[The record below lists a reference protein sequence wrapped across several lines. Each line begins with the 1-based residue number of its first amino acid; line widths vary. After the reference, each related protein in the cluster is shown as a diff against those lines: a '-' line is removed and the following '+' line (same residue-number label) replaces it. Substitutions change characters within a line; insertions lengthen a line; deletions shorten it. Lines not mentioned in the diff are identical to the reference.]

1 MSFVDNDP
9 PRHHSIGELANG
21 ENISIYSVVKGRGKY
36 KYVVA
41 LNMDEIKALV
51 LHGEKYFH
59 SVSTNSKKEY
69 MAALEVQKRARQYI
83 EEAKSNTDDNSVG
96 L

>member
-1 MSFVDNDP
+1 MSFIDNDP
-9 PRHHSIGELANG
+9 PKQYGIGELTNG
-21 ENISIYSVVKGRGKY
+21 NNATIYSVAKKQGKY

-51 LHGEKYFH
+51 LHGEKYFFT
-59 SVSTNSKKEY
+59 VRTNSKKEY
-69 MAALEVQKRARQYI
+69 LAALDVQKRAREYI
-83 EEAKSNTDDNSVG
+83 EKSKSETEDNSLV

>member
-1 MSFVDNDP
+1 MSYIDNEP
-9 PRHHSIGELANG
+9 PKHRSIGELTNG
-21 ENISIYSVVKGRGKY
+21 ENISIYSVSKGSRKY

-51 LHGEKYFH
+51 LKGEKYFH

-83 EEAKSNTDDNSVG
+83 EEAKSTIDDNSVG

>member
-1 MSFVDNDP
+1 MSFIDNDP
-9 PRHHSIGELANG
+9 PKHYSIGELANG
-21 ENISIYSVVKGRGKY
+21 ENISIYSVAKGRSKY

-59 SVSTNSKKEY
+59 SVCTNSKKEY
-69 MAALEVQKRARQYI
+69 LAALEVQIRARQYM
-83 EEAKSNTDDNSVG
+83 EEAKFKTDDNSVG

>member
-1 MSFVDNDP
+1 MSFIDNDP
-9 PRHHSIGELANG
+9 PRHHSIGELAYGDNM
-21 ENISIYSVVKGRGKY
+21 SIYSVAKKQGKY

-59 SVSTNSKKEY
+59 TVCTNSKKEY
-69 MAALEVQKRARQYI
+69 LAALEVQKRARQYI
-83 EEAKSNTDDNSVG
+83 EEAKSKTDDYSVG